1 MIDITT
7 LTRAQQEQLY
17 DQLRV
22 ALGLDDE
29 AAGGIPEWHRQI
41 LEERLAELE
50 RDDDQG
56 EPADEVFAELRAG
69 RRDRY

>member
-29 AAGGIPEWHRQI
+29 AAGGIPEWHRAV
-41 LEERLAELE
+41 LDEAD
-50 RDDDQG
+50 RDFAQHGAVG
-56 EPADEVFAELRAG
+56 EPAAAVFERLRAKA
-69 RRDRY
+69 RD